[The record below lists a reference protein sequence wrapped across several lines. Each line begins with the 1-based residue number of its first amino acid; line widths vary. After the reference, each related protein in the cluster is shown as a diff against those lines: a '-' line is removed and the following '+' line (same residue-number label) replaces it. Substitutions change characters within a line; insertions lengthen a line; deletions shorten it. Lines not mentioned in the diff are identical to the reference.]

1 MQMVSHKDFGQIFI
15 TDTGKERV
23 KSVFEKIQVDVTL
36 FEVKEGQISH
46 A

>member
-1 MQMVSHKDFGQIFI
+1 VSHHDFGQIFI

-23 KSVFEKIQVDVTL
+23 KSIFENIDVDVTL
-36 FEVKEGQISH
+36 FEVEEGQIKN

>member
-1 MQMVSHKDFGQIFI
+1 MEMVSHHDFGQIFI

-23 KSVFEKIQVDVTL
+23 LSVFKEINVEVTL
-36 FEVKEGQISH
+36 FEVENGMIKH